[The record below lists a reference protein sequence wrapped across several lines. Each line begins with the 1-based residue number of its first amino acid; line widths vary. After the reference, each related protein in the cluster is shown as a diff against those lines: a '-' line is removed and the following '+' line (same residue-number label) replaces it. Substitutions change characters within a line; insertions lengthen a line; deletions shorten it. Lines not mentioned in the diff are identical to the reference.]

1 MVGVFDSWCYYF
13 MVSAFGT
20 NTTHSRIETTTG
32 LRRKTKIQ
40 NVVSLGRAYT
50 KYDAQRTIFD
60 ELRGISPGDETV
72 CGMLDITS

>member
-1 MVGVFDSWCYYF
+1 

-40 NVVSLGRAYT
+40 NVVGLGRAYT
-50 KYDAQRTIFD
+50 KYDVQRSIFD
-60 ELRGISPGDETV
+60 ELRGISSGDETV